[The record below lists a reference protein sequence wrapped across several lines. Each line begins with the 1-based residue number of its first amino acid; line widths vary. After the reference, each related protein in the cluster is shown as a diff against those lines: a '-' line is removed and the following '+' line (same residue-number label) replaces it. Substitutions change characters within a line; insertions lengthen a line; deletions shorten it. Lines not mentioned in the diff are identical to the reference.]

1 VLLYQLPLIFCA
13 HNSRTPLHLLVNIG
27 HVLTTDGRKSLNR
40 EDRQLGCCT
49 TITQDLEKT
58 LEVLVTSGGDVAL
71 EDQYSRTAFHAY
83 TEPASSFSW
92 LAQESEWDIKSL
104 SYDDY
109 MSILACQ
116 NFHYTTNSGEVC
128 RQLAT
133 TQTLQ
138 TIAHARWGNLFLLH
152 ALIFGWFWDAQ
163 DEPPSRISCEDLIM
177 DTIYA
182 GADLHSVAYGECTP
196 LLSLLDLIEKQPVDI
211 GIVQKWLELLNRAG
225 ADLVEYGRI
234 ENEMHD
240 TQVIEWT
247 FWYDA
252 ENNDRHKNECC
263 FELKEL
269 RIGENPEDLHIEFE
283 DLYVSTPLAADFW
296 DWVEAPSIEEKIKA
310 IPGSWKDD
318 CAK

>member
-1 VLLYQLPLIFCA
+1 
-13 HNSRTPLHLLVNIG
+13 
-27 HVLTTDGRKSLNR
+27 
-40 EDRQLGCCT
+40 
-49 TITQDLEKT
+49 
-58 LEVLVTSGGDVAL
+58 
-71 EDQYSRTAFHAY
+71 
-83 TEPASSFSW
+83 
-92 LAQESEWDIKSL
+92 
-104 SYDDY
+104 
-109 MSILACQ
+109 
-116 NFHYTTNSGEVC
+116 
-128 RQLAT
+128 
-133 TQTLQ
+133 
-138 TIAHARWGNLFLLH
+138 
-152 ALIFGWFWDAQ
+152 
-163 DEPPSRISCEDLIM
+163 M